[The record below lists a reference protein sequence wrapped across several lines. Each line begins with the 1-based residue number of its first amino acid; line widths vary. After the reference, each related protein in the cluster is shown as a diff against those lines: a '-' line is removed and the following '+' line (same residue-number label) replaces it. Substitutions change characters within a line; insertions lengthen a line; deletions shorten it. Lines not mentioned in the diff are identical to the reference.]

1 MNVNVENCIEA
12 LSSPSN
18 DSTSCRG
25 TEPGPSLSNL
35 CGGSYALGQIPQTIM
50 SEFIAASNNNGSTV
64 TNNNS
69 GNSNNKKTLSFSPD
83 QIECICEALQQSNDY
98 EKLNKF
104 LESLPTT
111 DRLCNNEIVLKARA
125 VVAFHKQSF
134 PEMYAILQSHSF
146 NVRHHVE
153 LQKMWYK
160 AHYKEQEKARKKEL
174 GAVDKFRLRRKFPL
188 PRTIW
193 DGEETLYWFKEKA
206 RNTLLES
213 FKKNRYPSQ
222 EDKIELS
229 KRTGLS
235 KTQVSNWFKNK
246 RQRDRGTQ
254 DRRRE

>member
-1 MNVNVENCIEA
+1 MNVNVDNCIDA

-25 TEPGPSLSNL
+25 LEPGPSLSNL
-35 CGGSYALGQIPQTIM
+35 CGGSYALGQLPQTIM
-50 SEFIAASNNNGSTV
+50 SEFIAA
-64 TNNNS
+64 NNS
-69 GNSNNKKTLSFSPD
+69 NKKTLSFSPD

-104 LESLPTT
+104 LESLPTS
-111 DRLCNNEIVLKARA
+111 DRLCNNEVVLKARA

-134 PEMYAILQSHSF
+134 PELYAILQSHSF
-146 NVRHHVE
+146 NARHHVE
-153 LQKMWYK
+153 LQQMWYK
-160 AHYKEQEKARKKEL
+160 AHYKEQEKVRKREL

-193 DGEETLYWFKEKA
+193 DGEETLYWFKERA
-206 RNTLLES
+206 RNALLES

-222 EDKIELS
+222 EDKMELS